1 MADMKIL
8 VVEDEIT
15 LAEALRAKFE
25 KKNYDVRVV
34 SDGGAALAST
44 QSFKPDIILLDL
56 LLPNKNGFEIL
67 QDIKADVTLK
77 NIPVII
83 LSNLAT
89 DEDIKKAIS
98 LGAVDYFV
106 KADHPIQEVL
116 EKVEKQLLKSR

>member
-1 MADMKIL
+1 MKIL

>member
-89 DEDIKKAIS
+89 DEDIKKAMPV
-98 LGAVDYFV
+98 GAVDYFV